1 MTGGGRLCN
10 DIIFQWEFIFCYS
23 DFCGQMVRVWEKD
36 VAYVGEVVSLQCAL
50 DPYDVGVTIL
60 YAEGA
65 INERLASFDWELV
78 DVQ

>member
-1 MTGGGRLCN
+1 
-10 DIIFQWEFIFCYS
+10 
-23 DFCGQMVRVWEKD
+23 MVRVWERD

-65 INERLASFDWELV
+65 INERLASFDWELM
-78 DVQ
+78 DV

>member
-1 MTGGGRLCN
+1 LN
-10 DIIFQWEFIFCYS
+10 VEVSPIFTPNP
-23 DFCGQMVRVWEKD
+23 
-36 VAYVGEVVSLQCAL
+36 LP

>member
-1 MTGGGRLCN
+1 MVHGLPLSRQAGTQASTGLRPMRLRT
-10 DIIFQWEFIFCYS
+10 E
-23 DFCGQMVRVWEKD
+23 MVRVWERD

-78 DVQ
+78 DV